1 MNKIFTFISRH
12 KGKIILFGLIISVSG
27 YFAWD
32 KLFAKEESTRYVAAP
47 VERGVLTSSI
57 SATGQVS
64 ALNQVDLKP
73 LSSGQIT
80 AVNVKPGD
88 LVKKGKVLV
97 ALDQRDASVSV
108 LQAKSSYA
116 STEASYNKLVA
127 DLNPNEGSK
136 TAQLDL
142 EKAKIDAANSIATA
156 DAAIETAA
164 INLKKAEGGE
174 DSQIV
179 NEAYEDAVIFLH
191 SVIIK
196 LDDALTQVD
205 NILGIDNSLA
215 NDEFENYLSILNSS
229 YLNEA
234 RSNYLVSKELKKK
247 ARDAISSL
255 SVKSD
260 HSLIESAFVKVEDTL
275 VRMNILAANMTDVM
289 ESTPPVGTL
298 TQSAVDSKKSAMI
311 SVRNTVTGQYTSFL
325 TQKKTLNS
333 AKDSY
338 VTYKMA
344 YDKAVRDLE
353 ATKVSTANTI
363 RSKELA
369 LEQSKSD
376 IKTARAQLDSSRAQL
391 SSAYNEYNNNLVV
404 APFDGQV
411 AVVAAKKGDQA
422 SSGSTAVTLITKQKI
437 ATVTLN
443 EVDAAKVKIGQKA
456 ILTFDAIEELSLTGE
471 VVEIDALGTVS
482 QGVVSYGVKIVF
494 DVQDDRV
501 KSGMST
507 SANIILSSKA
517 DVLLVSSSAIKSQA
531 GVSYVE
537 VLVNNLPERKTVEV
551 GESNDTM
558 TEIAT
563 GLNEGDVVITQTIK
577 STQTSATNPT
587 TNSTNARPQGGLGGG
602 GEAGIYRVIR

>member
-1 MNKIFTFISRH
+1 MKKIFAFISRH

-32 KLFAKEESTRYVAAP
+32 KLFAKEENTRYITAG

-88 LVKKGKVLV
+88 VVKKGKVLV

-116 STEASYNKLVA
+116 STEASYNKLVV

-142 EKAKIDAANSIATA
+142 EKAKIDATNSIATA
-156 DAAIETAA
+156 EAAVETAS

-174 DSQIV
+174 NSQIV
-179 NEAYEDAVIFLH
+179 NEAYEDAVVYLQGL
-191 SVIIK
+191 VIK
-196 LDDALTQVD
+196 LDDALLQVD
-205 NILGIDNSLA
+205 KILGIDNRFS
-215 NDEFENYLSILNSS
+215 NDVYEDYLSLLNQSH
-229 YLNEA
+229 LNYA
-234 RSNYLVSKELKKK
+234 IINYNLSKASKQD
-247 ARDAISSL
+247 ARDLIVKL
-255 SVKSD
+255 NTKSD
-260 HSLIESAFVKVEDTL
+260 HSSVDEGFVKIEDTISK
-275 VRMNILAANMTDVM
+275 MNILATNMSDM
-289 ESTPPVGTL
+289 LDSTPMVGDL
-298 TQSAVDSKKSAMI
+298 TVTSLDSLKSSMV
-311 SVRNTVTGQYTSFL
+311 SVRTSVSTQYASL
-325 TQKKTLNS
+325 LSQKRSLQE
-333 AKDSY
+333 AHDSY
-338 VTYKMA
+338 TTYKMA
-344 YDKAVRDLE
+344 YDKATRDLE
-353 ATKVSTANTI
+353 VTKVSTANTI

-422 SSGSTAVTLITKQKI
+422 SSGSTAITLITKQKI
-437 ATVTLN
+437 ATITLN

-456 ILTFDAIEELSLTGE
+456 ILTFDAVESLSLTGE

-531 GVSYVE
+531 GASYVE

-558 TEIAT
+558 TEITT
-563 GLNEGDVVITQTIK
+563 GLNEGDMVITQTIK
-577 STQTSATNPT
+577 TTQAGTPNPT
-587 TNSTNARPQGGLGGG
+587 TNNTNARPQGGLGGG
-602 GEAGIYRVIR
+602 GEAGIYRAIR